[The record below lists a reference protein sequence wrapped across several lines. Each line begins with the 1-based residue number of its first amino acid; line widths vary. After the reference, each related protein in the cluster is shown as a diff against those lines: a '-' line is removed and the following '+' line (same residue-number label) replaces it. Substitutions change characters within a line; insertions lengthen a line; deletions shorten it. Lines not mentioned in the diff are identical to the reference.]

1 MPIIVYE
8 LAGADPAVRFSPHCW
23 KIVWALA
30 HKGLDFERVPLRF
43 SEIRELDG
51 KSVPVIRD
59 GDRTLRDSFDI
70 AVYLEETYPDRP
82 TLFGGEGGRT
92 LSRFVERW
100 TQLTVH
106 GYLGGAI
113 LMDLFGIIHDDDRD
127 YFRASREARFGRR
140 LEEVPQ
146 GREERLAAFRAALQ
160 PVRTTVEAQ
169 PFIGGASPLF
179 ADYIV
184 AGALQWARVGSPLRL
199 LETDDPVA
207 IWFERIL
214 DLHGGI
220 ARAAPAAT

>member
-1 MPIIVYE
+1 MSIIVYE

-43 SEIRELDG
+43 NEIRDLDG
-51 KSVPVIRD
+51 KTVPVIRD
-59 GDRTLRDSFDI
+59 GGRTLRDSFDI

-82 TLFGGEGGRT
+82 TLFGGEGGRM
-92 LSRFVERW
+92 LSRFLERW
-100 TQLTVH
+100 TQMTVH
-106 GYLGGAI
+106 SYLGGAM

-127 YFRASREARFGRR
+127 YFRASREARFNRR

-160 PVRTTVEAQ
+160 PVRATVEAQ

-199 LETDDPVA
+199 LEAEDPVA
-207 IWFERIL
+207 VWFGRIL

-220 ARAAPAAT
+220 ARTAPAAA